1 MKVRV
6 LGSAAGGGFPQWNC
20 NCTNCAGVRSGS
32 ITASP
37 RTQSSIAVSADG
49 RSWVLVNASP
59 DLLAQIR
66 SFPALQP
73 ARALRDTAIS
83 DVLLVDAQ
91 IDHTLGLLMLR
102 EGKPL
107 RVWCTERVHAELT
120 RSHPVFELLGHYC
133 GVEWQ
138 RLPIGRGE
146 SFAIPSLQGVRC
158 RALAVPGNAP
168 PFSPARDRP
177 EPGDN
182 IALVF
187 SDAGSG
193 RSLFY
198 APGLGAIEPEVADG
212 LRGAQVVLV
221 DGTFWSDDE
230 LVRLGVSARRA
241 RQMGHL
247 PQSGSGGMLEL
258 LGALGAERKILI
270 HINNTNPILDERS
283 AERAQLTAAGIEVAH
298 DGMEIEL

>member
-1 MKVRV
+1 MRVRV

-20 NCTNCAGVRSGS
+20 NCANCSGVRSGS
-32 ITASP
+32 ITASA

-49 RSWVLVNASP
+49 VRWVLVNASP

-66 SFPALQP
+66 AFPALQP

-120 RSHPVFELLGHYC
+120 RSNPIFELLDHYC

-146 SFAIPSLQGVRC
+146 SFVIPSLEGVVC

-187 SDAGSG
+187 SDGGSG

-198 APGLGAIEPEVADG
+198 APGLGAVEPEVAEG

-230 LVRLGVSARRA
+230 LVRLGVSARSA

-258 LGALGAERKILI
+258 LATLGAERKILI

-283 AERAQLTAAGIEVAH
+283 AERAHLTRAGIEVAH
-298 DGMEIEL
+298 DGMDIEL